1 MIAEDYSIQHDNE
14 YAEWQRQSSI
24 GRELEIIAWK
34 MVELA
39 LLDLRRKPDN
49 YEYRSALDWLFND
62 IDFFFSF
69 GNMCDLAG
77 LDAKLIRCKLQEY
90 FVAGKKLPRIRKKE
104 LKERKLMVE

>member
-1 MIAEDYSIQHDNE
+1 
-14 YAEWQRQSSI
+14 
-24 GRELEIIAWK
+24 

-62 IDFFFSF
+62 TDFFFSF

-77 LDAKLIRCKLQEY
+77 LDAELIRNKLREY
-90 FVAGKKLPRIRKKE
+90 IDAGRKLPKIRQGE
-104 LKERKLMVE
+104 LKAKK